1 MPPPDTVICSQ
12 KVLVRGL
19 RLEAFIGIHDH
30 ERDRPQLLLV
40 DVEVDLGCERIE
52 AISRSFNY
60 EAVVLEA
67 RKIISQGHID
77 LVETFAERLAASCLA
92 HAQARRVRVCALKPS
107 ALSPEADAAGVE
119 IVLERAS
126 Q

>member
-1 MPPPDTVICSQ
+1 MRSPDIVIRSQ

-30 ERDRPQLLLV
+30 ERDSSQLLLV

-52 AISRSFNY
+52 AISGAFNY

-67 RKIISQGHID
+67 RKIVSQGHID
-77 LVETFAERLAASCLA
+77 LVETFAEPD
-92 HAQARRVRVCALKPS
+92 QFGI
-107 ALSPEADAAGVE
+107 LSDRG
-119 IVLERAS
+119 ILGLDYTLNHTDDIR
-126 Q
+126 QLLRGL